1 MAALAQ
7 GGRVAMR
14 NYKGF
19 TPLHAAAQMGH
30 TDICGLLL
38 AHGSDVHDRNP
49 QGFTPL
55 LSAAEKGHTDIC
67 GLLLASGSN
76 VNDMTPN
83 SKDTALWT
91 AAINGNN
98 TLVEALLSW
107 GAGVNPQ

>member
-1 MAALAQ
+1 MESVSDSDEKLYVSSFNGDIEGVMAALAQ

-30 TDICGLLL
+30 KDICNVLL

-55 LSAAEKGHTDIC
+55 LKRVTQTFVASCLHMAVMYMIGILEDGHPC
-67 GLLLASGSN
+67 
-76 VNDMTPN
+76 
-83 SKDTALWT
+83 
-91 AAINGNN
+91 
-98 TLVEALLSW
+98 
-107 GAGVNPQ
+107 